1 MKNNLFT
8 DAKTTVNLFRD
19 MRKARKNGCNVEIR
33 NVAELPFI
41 NCGPGFLNTVE
52 GCKLVNGDSSVY
64 ENVKQVF
71 DGLSYELK
79 NKLIFS
85 PKDGEFI
92 ARAQFW
98 KSVLKP
104 VMDQKKYSS
113 AIYSILQWYIHI
125 KQTGMEVELQH
136 E

>member
-8 DAKTTVNLFRD
+8 DAKTAVNLFRD

-104 VMDQKKYSS
+104 VMDPKKYSL
-113 AIYSILQWYIHI
+113 AIYLILHWYIHI
-125 KQTGMEVELQH
+125 KQMRMEDGDAS
-136 E
+136 